1 MKKSLICAL
10 ICVPLF
16 TGCASTSDNAATLD
30 RDQAV
35 SELTVKMDNL
45 GYNPVTIQPGV
56 DEFLNMAAAIL
67 ERQRNVIGEYRKQT
81 ENFRD
86 VQAFL
91 YAYKDA
97 TPEELELAIAEF
109 DAGAKTEEEKI
120 APKINAYS
128 QANENVYNQNV
139 ELTKTL
145 MLEMAKSAYILSE
158 HGTAVA
164 QATAVKVGQDTL
176 NVVNGYFGNKEEK
189 EEDPQDLGT
198 ALLKATDQLSLALE
212 ANEIIDLEKETIDAV
227 KQLQQEQ
234 EAKS

>member
-67 ERQRNVIGEYRKQT
+67 ERQRKVIGEYRTQT

-139 ELTKTL
+139 ELTTTL
-145 MLEMAKSAYILSE
+145 TVEIAKSVYILSE

-164 QATAVKVGQDTL
+164 QATAINAAGSIFNSIISD
-176 NVVNGYFGNKEEK
+176 EEA